1 MAKTSLVTRIIA
13 GLVLG
18 VVVGALLNFFPEYKA
33 WITSNLLQPV
43 GDIFIKMMKMIVV
56 PLVFACMVGAI
67 AGNGDNK
74 AIGRVGVKALFYFFV
89 VTSIAIVCGLLVGNL
104 AQPGVGANLTTLANT
119 QTLSLPSASES
130 TGFGQVIL
138 NIIPDNIVGAMAQG
152 KLLPV
157 LFFSVM
163 FGFGLSAL
171 DKEKKMPLIAVVNAI
186 SATMFKV
193 THIVMHYSPIGIFG
207 LIGVTVANFGLSAL
221 LPLAKLIAVTY
232 IAVILFGVVVL
243 GGIAKVA
250 GINIFD
256 LIKAIKDE
264 LILAFSTAASA
275 TVMPQLI
282 EKVEAYGA
290 PRSIATLVIPT
301 GYSFNLDGASLFVG
315 IGTLFIAQLYEIPLG
330 LADQAMLIIIMVLTS
345 KGAAGVPGAMF
356 VILTATLTSAGLP
369 VEGIAFIAGVYR
381 LMDMPITALNVLGNA
396 LAPLVVAKW
405 ENQYRM
411 PAAPMVAA
419 EERSQATTIA
429 ASAFVET
436 VDKPA

>member
-1 MAKTSLVTRIIA
+1 MAKTSLVTRIIV
-13 GLVLG
+13 GLVFG

-33 WITSNLLQPV
+33 WIISSFLQPV
-43 GDIFIKMMKMIVV
+43 GDIFIKMMKMIVI

-67 AGNGDNK
+67 AGNGDSK

-104 AQPGVGANLTTLANT
+104 AQPGVGANLTTLTNT
-119 QTLSLPSASES
+119 QSLSLPSTSES
-130 TGFGQVIL
+130 TGFAQVIL

-232 IAVILFGVVVL
+232 VAVILFGVVVL

-282 EKVEAYGA
+282 SITWSAKLRGISYSCAMNSVPMPTNSDA
-290 PRSIATLVIPT
+290 PS
-301 GYSFNLDGASLFVG
+301 
-315 IGTLFIAQLYEIPLG
+315 
-330 LADQAMLIIIMVLTS
+330 
-345 KGAAGVPGAMF
+345 
-356 VILTATLTSAGLP
+356 
-369 VEGIAFIAGVYR
+369 R
-381 LMDMPITALNVLGNA
+381 L
-396 LAPLVVAKW
+396 K
-405 ENQYRM
+405 E
-411 PAAPMVAA
+411 
-419 EERSQATTIA
+419 
-429 ASAFVET
+429 
-436 VDKPA
+436 

>member
-33 WITSNLLQPV
+33 WIISSFLQPV
-43 GDIFIKMMKMIVV
+43 GDIFIKMMKMIVI

-67 AGNGDNK
+67 AGNGDSK

-119 QTLSLPSASES
+119 QSLSLPSTSES
-130 TGFGQVIL
+130 TGFAQVIL

-221 LPLAKLIAVTY
+221 LPLAKTDCRHLRRGHSVRR
-232 IAVILFGVVVL
+232 GR
-243 GGIAKVA
+243 A
-250 GINIFD
+250 GRHR
-256 LIKAIKDE
+256 E
-264 LILAFSTAASA
+264 
-275 TVMPQLI
+275 
-282 EKVEAYGA
+282 GC
-290 PRSIATLVIPT
+290 R
-301 GYSFNLDGASLFVG
+301 
-315 IGTLFIAQLYEIPLG
+315 
-330 LADQAMLIIIMVLTS
+330 DQHLRPDQ
-345 KGAAGVPGAMF
+345 GDQG
-356 VILTATLTSAGLP
+356 
-369 VEGIAFIAGVYR
+369 
-381 LMDMPITALNVLGNA
+381 
-396 LAPLVVAKW
+396 
-405 ENQYRM
+405 
-411 PAAPMVAA
+411 
-419 EERSQATTIA
+419 
-429 ASAFVET
+429 
-436 VDKPA
+436 